1 MAKFDV
7 EGARRA
13 GYTETEIA
21 DYLAGEEAFDA
32 AAARAAGYTDAEILS
47 HLSGPS
53 TPVKKPRTGLD
64 KATQIAGITTGALL
78 PYATA
83 AGVGALATG
92 VPTGG
97 LGAPIGA
104 AGGVLSLGV
113 ADLGTALYNLG
124 GSIFGYD
131 GAQLPSQTIRK
142 GYESVGI
149 GRSPETR
156 GEQVYSDVLE
166 AGTGAFSQGKAAQ
179 NLFKTG
185 SQPVQNFMR
194 DMGQNVRGQTV
205 AGAFAGGAPSVA
217 SNYFDVTNPYALA
230 GLSLVGGT
238 AGNKIARPNAKPV
251 TAAELKKESDLLYKQ
266 MRDEGIQVSPQ
277 AMTDLAA
284 QVRTKIKG
292 LPYDPDNYTVV
303 NKALQMLDVK
313 AGKPLSYNMLDD
325 LRRQIRDLPY
335 SPTGQS
341 LTDANQKTL
350 ISAIDDAIDDY
361 MEKLTPEQTTFGG
374 GQKATVNFGG
384 REFNLGF
391 GAPTRDTSAAAA
403 LLKKA
408 RDVRR
413 RSYLTDTLEGAFK
426 KATDA
431 SKGQDNP
438 RPFAKGLRDEFK
450 SIADNDRKLLKFDQ
464 PTQDLIKK
472 VADGTITQ
480 KGLQMLGSLSPSAA
494 LFGADLKSVK
504 ALAKNALYGT
514 SAYVSPV
521 PTAIVAGTTT
531 AAKGIA
537 NQMTKGQAKRAL
549 VSAAQPGGGVKPGGP
564 GYFALSPIA
573 QQNVLAQ
580 ERAKKAEERR
590 RMGF

>member
-1 MAKFDV
+1 MKKDDPYAGLYV
-7 EGARRA
+7 ETDKDPYA
-13 GYTETEIA
+13 G
-21 DYLAGEEAFDA
+21 LFVVEE
-32 AAARAAGYTDAEILS
+32 
-47 HLSGPS
+47 P
-53 TPVKKPRTGLD
+53 KRTGMD
-64 KATQIAGITTGALL
+64 KATQVAGITTGVLA

-83 AGVGALATG
+83 AGVGAMAG
-92 VPTGG
+92 APFAGI
-97 LGAPIGA
+97 GAPIGA
-104 AGGVLSLGV
+104 AGGVLSLGAV
-113 ADLGTALYNLG
+113 DLGTALYNLG
-124 GSIFGYD
+124 GSFFGAD
-131 GAQLPSQTIRK
+131 SIPLPSQTIRK

-156 GEQVYSDVLE
+156 GEQVYNDVLD
-166 AGTGAFSQGKAAQ
+166 ASTGAFSQAKAAQ

-205 AGAFAGGAPSVA
+205 AGAAAGGAPSVA

-230 GLSLVGGT
+230 GLSLAAGA
-238 AGNKIARPNAKPV
+238 AGNKVARPNAKPV
-251 TAAELKKESDLLYKQ
+251 SAAALKEESDLLYKQ

-277 AMTDLAA
+277 AMTNLAA

-335 SPTGQS
+335 SPTGQP
-341 LTDANQKTL
+341 LTDANQRAL
-350 ISAIDDAIDDY
+350 VGAIDDTIDDY

-384 REFNLGF
+384 REYNTGF

-431 SKGQDNP
+431 SKSQDNP
-438 RPFAKGLRDEFK
+438 RPLAKGLRAEFK
-450 SIADNDRKLLKFDQ
+450 SIADNPRKIAKFDA
-464 PTQDLIKK
+464 PTQKLIRQ
-472 VADGTITQ
+472 VAEGTNMQ
-480 KGLQMLGSLSPSAA
+480 KSLQALGSLSPSAA
-494 LFGADLKSVK
+494 LFGADLRSVK
-504 ALAKNALYGT
+504 AVAKNAIYGT
-514 SAYVSPV
+514 GAYTAPVS
-521 PTAIVAGTTT
+521 TAIAAGTTT

-549 VSAAQPGGGVKPGGP
+549 VSAAQPGGGIKPGGP
-564 GYFALSPIA
+564 GYFALAPIA

-580 ERAKKAEERR
+580 DRAKKAAERR